1 MAYLNL
7 NGIAKEIDRFVE
19 DKIREQLARIQGIRG
34 ISRISTFDADGS
46 VKRWRKPTA
55 VDVGKLVRVSQDPVG
70 DPRVLQL
77 GTLEWAGDGGFDHP
91 FSVRVNN
98 ESYVKAYR
106 YAWIEVEARQ
116 EAPREPAPAAASDTI
131 EAHGWLWRKATEND
145 VGKEAYFCFFNTA
158 HEPNVP
164 PDEIRLRIA
173 AYSEG
178 YFISSAEN
186 GWKAR
191 LAWIPAKQLESKPES
206 EPEAISITPEPEH
219 PEPVEVIKA
228 PASDPNLTIYLHQGK
243 AYRLANSSDIGKHVL
258 VSDDALT
265 HAVTEEAEMLLEIF
279 EDAPLPYET
288 TSAYWKLAFIEDPS
302 LTLDEPARGGEIKT
316 DEQLQEALAELP
328 PGSKLWLPGPEIAE
342 AKPEAE
348 KWIHDGKR
356 YRRATAGDIGKECW
370 VSETGFE
377 RAMQI
382 GTGTLTRYIEDSE
395 YPFVRVYCEWKLAWV
410 LDEDQEINASEMV
423 CEVVPAPDGST
434 TDPELPPL
442 PEVEDEEPEAPA
454 EPEWITPRP
463 EHVGQMVEVRQF
475 QGGEPWKE
483 RQLLAI
489 LPETQGS
496 RYICKSSAISSH
508 QNRWVYARVRKAQ
521 Q

>member
-1 MAYLNL
+1 MAYLDL
-7 NGIAKEIDRFVE
+7 NGIAKELDRFVE

-55 VDVGKLVRVSQDPVG
+55 VDVGKLVRVSQEPVG

-77 GTLEWAGDGGFDHP
+77 GTLEWAGDSGFDHP

-98 ESYVKAYR
+98 ENYVKAYR

-164 PDEIRLRIA
+164 PDGIRLRIA

-302 LTLDEPARGGEIKT
+302 LILDEPARGGEIKT
-316 DEQLQEALAELP
+316 DEQLQVEALAELP
-328 PGSKLWLPGPEIAE
+328 PGAKLWLPGHEIAE
-342 AKPEAE
+342 PAPKS
-348 KWIHDGKR
+348 W
-356 YRRATAGDIGKECW
+356 
-370 VSETGFE
+370 S
-377 RAMQI
+377 
-382 GTGTLTRYIEDSE
+382 
-395 YPFVRVYCEWKLAWV
+395 LAQH
-410 LDEDQEINASEMV
+410 QEINASEMV

-454 EPEWITPRP
+454 EPEWIAPGP

-489 LPETQGS
+489 LPETQDS
-496 RYICKSSAISSH
+496 RYICRSSAISSH
-508 QNRWVYARVRKAQ
+508 QNWWVYARVRKAQ

>member
-1 MAYLNL
+1 MEQNTPREANYKLETRRETQMAYLDL
-7 NGIAKEIDRFVE
+7 NGIAKEIERFVE
-19 DKIREQLARIQGIRG
+19 DQIREQLARIPKIRG

-98 ESYVKAYR
+98 ENYVKAYR

-145 VGKEAYFCFFNTA
+145 VGQKAYFCFFNTA

-164 PDEIRLRIA
+164 PDGIRLRIA

-302 LTLDEPARGGEIKT
+302 LTLDEPARVDEIKT

-342 AKPEAE
+342 AKPDAE
-348 KWIHDGKR
+348 KWIHEGKR
-356 YRRATAGDIGKECW
+356 YRRATAEDIGRDSW
-370 VSETGFE
+370 ASDHSFE
-377 RAMQI
+377 RAMENPVVKLI
-382 GTGTLTRYIEDSE
+382 AYIAGDEFPYKRASQWR
-395 YPFVRVYCEWKLAWV
+395 FCWV
-410 LDEDQEINASEMV
+410 LDEDQEIRVSEMV

-442 PEVEDEEPEAPA
+442 PEPDEEPEAQLSLSGSP
-454 EPEWITPRP
+454 
-463 EHVGQMVEVRQF
+463 
-475 QGGEPWKE
+475 QGLSMLG
-483 RQLLAI
+483 
-489 LPETQGS
+489 
-496 RYICKSSAISSH
+496 
-508 QNRWVYARVRKAQ
+508 RWLK
-521 Q
+521 